1 MLGSGEDLLMEC
13 CAALGEGQC
22 GQHVAILLT
31 LLISCLDLHGVREVL
46 QPHLYVLGFSFSLN
60 FYFRV

>member
-1 MLGSGEDLLMEC
+1 MLGSGEDFLMGC

-22 GQHVAILLT
+22 GQHVAILT
-31 LLISCLDLHGVREVL
+31 LLISHLDLDGVEEVL

>member
-1 MLGSGEDLLMEC
+1 MGC

-22 GQHVAILLT
+22 GQHVAILT
-31 LLISCLDLHGVREVL
+31 LLISHLDLHGVEEVL